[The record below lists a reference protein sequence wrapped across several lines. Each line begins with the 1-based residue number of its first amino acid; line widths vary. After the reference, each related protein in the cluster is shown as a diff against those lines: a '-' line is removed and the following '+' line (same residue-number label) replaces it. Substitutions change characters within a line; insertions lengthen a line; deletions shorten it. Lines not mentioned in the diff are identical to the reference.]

1 MAENTGK
8 TKGSMMAAISAGQSA
23 VGSVLTGGA
32 GGAGGQMSLPGFE
45 NLQSVN
51 ESILETNKQNAQ
63 NTSQFVDIL
72 KKMFQFDKDQ
82 FARNRDQSA
91 ELRKEGREGS
101 ARDMDSPIKKDEL
114 TGGLG
119 ALGLG
124 AIAALALFAKEMGMN
139 TDILKLPQQL
149 KSIKGMATF
158 AKGIGNLATLGL
170 GGKLA
175 DDVKDALKATRLN
188 PKVIGQQLDLFDDA
202 VKTRNTSIF
211 KTISDTYGKTIDNIA
226 DTFRNIKNSI
236 TNNKVVSTIT
246 KTFDEALKSLQATF
260 RPITA
265 IFVGKGG
272 LFNSADGPLAKIFA
286 KLGTFGKAVSKLF
299 LPLTIIL
306 GIFDGVAGFM
316 KEYEDTGSIVDG
328 IRGAVVGIV
337 DGFIGSFVR
346 LITDLI
352 GMALSFLGLD
362 NLGTFISD
370 MGEKLTGSFSDVV
383 GGLVDFIMGIFTFDG
398 ERIWKGV
405 KGVTGGVATFFLDLV
420 TLPLNMAVNFL
431 KDIFNFGDPDKPF
444 NLIDFL
450 LGPEGIVQS
459 TWNWFKSLFTFDF
472 SSIKQKLFD
481 MGAIFKGLAAGGIA
495 AAKAVLPGGESPG
508 EAFRRVFESYT
519 KGNEVDPEPKEPD
532 LKEIEKV
539 TTQDVAGNVAEVVYK
554 TNTITNAGDMT
565 DTGTTTV
572 DASTKS
578 NQNISSTTQNNYSG
592 PMLVGVDSYHNFSS
606 NYGNFDDPTIKIP
619 G

>member
-8 TKGSMMAAISAGQSA
+8 TKGSMAAAISAGQSA
-23 VGSVLTGGA
+23 VGSVLTGS
-32 GGAGGQMSLPGFE
+32 GGGGVGGQMSLPGFE

-51 ESILETNKQNAQ
+51 ESILETNKENAR
-63 NTSQFVDIL
+63 NTSRLGDIL
-72 KKMFQFDKDQ
+72 QKMFQFDKDQ
-82 FARNRDQSA
+82 FARNRDQST
-91 ELRKEGREGS
+91 ELRKEAREGS
-101 ARDMDSPIKKDEL
+101 ARDMDSPIKADEL

-119 ALGLG
+119 ATGLA

-211 KTISDTYGKTIDNIA
+211 KTISDTYGKTVDNIA
-226 DTFRNIKNSI
+226 DTFKNIKASI
-236 TNNKVVSTIT
+236 TNNKVIATIT
-246 KTFDEALKSLQATF
+246 KNFDEAVKSLQATF

-272 LFNSADGPLAKIFA
+272 LFNSVDGPLAQIFA

-306 GIFDGVAGFM
+306 GIFDGVSGFM

-346 LITDLI
+346 LITDLL

-362 NLGTFISD
+362 NLGAFISD

-398 ERIWKGV
+398 ARIWAGV
-405 KGVTGGVATFFLDLV
+405 KGVTSGVATFFLDLV
-420 TLPLNMAVNFL
+420 TMPLNMAVNFL

-450 LGPEGIVQS
+450 LGPEGIVMS
-459 TWNWFKSLFTFDF
+459 TWEWFKSLFSFDF
-472 SSIKQKLFD
+472 SSLKQKIFD
-481 MGAIFKGLAAGGIA
+481 MGSIFKGLAMGGIA
-495 AAKAVLPGGESPG
+495 AAKAVLPGGESPA
-508 EAFRRVFESYT
+508 EAFRRVFQSYT
-519 KGNEVDPEPKEPD
+519 RGNDIDPEPKEPD

-539 TTQDVAGNVAEVVYK
+539 TTQDVAGNVAETVYK
-554 TNTITNAGDMT
+554 TSTINNAGAMNNGGNNITIDNSTKANQNVSNAQNNMMAAKLN
-565 DTGTTTV
+565 TGV
-572 DASTKS
+572 DAYHDRAAFSVWSPSTWWE
-578 NQNISSTTQNNYSG
+578 
-592 PMLVGVDSYHNFSS
+592 
-606 NYGNFDDPTIKIP
+606 
-619 G
+619 

>member
-272 LFNSADGPLAKIFA
+272 LFNSADGPLAKI
-286 KLGTFGKAVSKLF
+286 T
-299 LPLTIIL
+299 
-306 GIFDGVAGFM
+306 GIPPKRF
-316 KEYEDTGSIVDG
+316 
-328 IRGAVVGIV
+328 
-337 DGFIGSFVR
+337 
-346 LITDLI
+346 
-352 GMALSFLGLD
+352 
-362 NLGTFISD
+362 
-370 MGEKLTGSFSDVV
+370 
-383 GGLVDFIMGIFTFDG
+383 
-398 ERIWKGV
+398 
-405 KGVTGGVATFFLDLV
+405 
-420 TLPLNMAVNFL
+420 
-431 KDIFNFGDPDKPF
+431 
-444 NLIDFL
+444 LID
-450 LGPEGIVQS
+450 
-459 TWNWFKSLFTFDF
+459 
-472 SSIKQKLFD
+472 
-481 MGAIFKGLAAGGIA
+481 
-495 AAKAVLPGGESPG
+495 
-508 EAFRRVFESYT
+508 
-519 KGNEVDPEPKEPD
+519 
-532 LKEIEKV
+532 
-539 TTQDVAGNVAEVVYK
+539 
-554 TNTITNAGDMT
+554 
-565 DTGTTTV
+565 
-572 DASTKS
+572 
-578 NQNISSTTQNNYSG
+578 
-592 PMLVGVDSYHNFSS
+592 
-606 NYGNFDDPTIKIP
+606 
-619 G
+619 